1 MSNVTWGHFSSSH
14 AALTRRRGSC
24 QVQTSPR
31 WCVPS
36 KYTGWQLFIGQRG
49 GRRCEGLAA
58 APSDV
63 RLRTVLADR
72 PKERRVNLVPAARL
86 HAGVEEGHG
95 DDDLEDGA

>member
-1 MSNVTWGHFSSSH
+1 MVCAFEVHWL
-14 AALTRRRGSC
+14 AAIHRTAGMKKLRRPAS
-24 QVQTSPR
+24 
-31 WCVPS
+31 
-36 KYTGWQLFIGQRG
+36 G
-49 GRRCEGLAA
+49 GRTFG
-58 APSDV
+58 